1 MSGLPGIDLPAERPA
16 AASAAPKMSGP
27 RVLKFRWNRL
37 PLVARRTIL
46 LLVALVVWGGYTS
59 LRHVSPLVFSTPQ
72 AAIGAFFKEWGN
84 GRLASATGTTL
95 EVLVIGMAVGLAAG
109 VLLTCWATWTTLGRD
124 FLALFTSM
132 LNPLPSIAILP
143 LAIIWFG
150 LSEKALVFVIANAVV
165 WPVAINISTGFRTVN
180 PTLLMVGRN
189 LGLRGWRLAKDVL
202 VVAALPSIVSGVKV
216 SWAFAWRT
224 VIAAELVFGTAG
236 GSGGLGFYI
245 NNAQYFLHIQD
256 VFAGLITIA
265 VIGIFVESMLNR
277 IEKRTVV
284 RWGMKGAT

>member
-1 MSGLPGIDLPAERPA
+1 VSGLPGTELRVERGAVSPSTQDA
-16 AASAAPKMSGP
+16 RARSA
-27 RVLKFRWNRL
+27 VKFRWSRL
-37 PLVARRTIL
+37 PLVARRAIL
-46 LLVALVVWGGYTS
+46 LLIALVVWGAYTN
-59 LRHVSPLVFSTPQ
+59 LRHVSPLVFSSPQ
-72 AAIGAFFKEWGN
+72 AAIGAFGKEWAN
-84 GRLASATGTTL
+84 GHLASATATTL
-95 EVLVIGMAVGLAAG
+95 EVLLIGMAVGLAAG
-109 VLLTCWATWTTLGRD
+109 IVLTCWATWTTIGQD

-202 VVAALPSIVSGVKV
+202 VVAALPSIVSGIKV

-245 NNAQYFLHIQD
+245 NKAQYFLHIQD

-265 VIGIFVESMLNR
+265 VIGIFVESLLNR
-277 IEKRTVV
+277 VEKRTVV
-284 RWGMKGAT
+284 RWGMKGSA